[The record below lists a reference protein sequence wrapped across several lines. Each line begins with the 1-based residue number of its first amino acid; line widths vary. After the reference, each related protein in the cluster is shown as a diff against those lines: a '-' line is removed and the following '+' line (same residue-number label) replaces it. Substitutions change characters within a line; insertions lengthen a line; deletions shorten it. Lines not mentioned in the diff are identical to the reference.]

1 MLKQLTK
8 IVSITSLAISLTATA
23 SAATIELPKEH
34 TFPEGVTV
42 SSNGTF
48 YIGSMKEGSIS
59 RALPGTNKAVPFIEA
74 GSNGLVSV
82 LGLYVDETE
91 NILWACSS
99 DAGHLGYGVSNL
111 MGTNPPAVKAF
122 DLTTGAAKGSFDL
135 PGGGFCN
142 DLTMDK
148 KGTLYVTDSWSPRIL
163 KLPRA
168 GTKLVEWI
176 NDSALGADQ
185 WSLNGIDVDN
195 SLDLIYVV
203 NQKVGSLW
211 QIPIES
217 NGGSG
222 VPAEILLSKDLRRPD
237 GLKLIG
243 PNTLAAAEGGSGGMS
258 IIHVNQTEHKGE
270 VSRVSD
276 GLNGIATFA
285 YHNGSAWIVE
295 AQGGNFWCAP
305 ESCGKPS
312 PPFRLV
318 EVSLP

>member
-1 MLKQLTK
+1 
-8 IVSITSLAISLTATA
+8 
-23 SAATIELPKEH
+23 
-34 TFPEGVTV
+34 
-42 SSNGTF
+42 
-48 YIGSMKEGSIS
+48 
-59 RALPGTNKAVPFIEA
+59 
-74 GSNGLVSV
+74 
-82 LGLYVDETE
+82 
-91 NILWACSS
+91 
-99 DAGHLGYGVSNL
+99 
-111 MGTNPPAVKAF
+111 
-122 DLTTGAAKGSFDL
+122 
-135 PGGGFCN
+135 
-142 DLTMDK
+142 
-148 KGTLYVTDSWSPRIL
+148 
-163 KLPRA
+163 
-168 GTKLVEWI
+168 KLVEWI